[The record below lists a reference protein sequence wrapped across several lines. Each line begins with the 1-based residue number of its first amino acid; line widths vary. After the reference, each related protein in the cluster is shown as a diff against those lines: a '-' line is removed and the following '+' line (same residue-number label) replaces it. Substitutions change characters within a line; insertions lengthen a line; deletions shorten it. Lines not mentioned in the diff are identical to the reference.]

1 MEQFNFLTTLE
12 KGNFAKV
19 MLAESKS
26 NHQLYAIKILKK
38 ELLIQND
45 EVKGS
50 KIEKSVLLKAREH
63 DHPFIA
69 GLISTFYTEPR
80 LYFVIEYCP
89 GGDLSHHIQEGQ
101 FDVARSR

>member
-1 MEQFNFLTTLE
+1 MDQLDFLTTIG
-12 KGNFAKV
+12 KGNYAKV

-26 NHQLYAIKILKK
+26 NNQLYAIKILKK
-38 ELLIQND
+38 ELLVQNN

-50 KIEKSVLLKAREH
+50 KIEKSVLMKAREH

-69 GLISTFYTEPR
+69 GIISIFHTEKR

-89 GGDLSHHIQEGQ
+89 GGFLNHHIQRGQ